1 MTSQSARVIDL
12 DAYRKAKAAKAE
24 PVAAGAQHGMFFVAW
39 VPMWV
44 APVIWVPEPASAGS
58 AS

>member
-12 DAYRKAKAAKAE
+12 DSYRKAKAAKAE
-24 PVAAGAQHGMFFVAW
+24 PVAANAHGMFFVAW
-39 VPMWV
+39 MPMWI
-44 APVIWVPEPASAGS
+44 APIIWVPDPASVGS